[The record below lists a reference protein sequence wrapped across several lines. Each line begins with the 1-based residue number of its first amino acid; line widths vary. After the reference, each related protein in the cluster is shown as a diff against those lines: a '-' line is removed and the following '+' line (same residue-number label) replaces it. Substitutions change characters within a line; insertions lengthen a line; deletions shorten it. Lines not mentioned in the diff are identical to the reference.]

1 MSEQPQVQCPPF
13 KIHNRTGSVQFTL
26 KPAHFAGDTFETRDG
41 GEVRVLKKGHLMVEM
56 ANATGQTDS
65 RGNSVYDWA
74 NKVSMKLSD
83 ADIQQVLAGFQDR
96 ACRIVHDPNKAYG
109 GDGGEGSLPKS
120 CLQLSKAERFGY
132 FMAMS
137 RGDKKVKCPI
147 SDTDAQTFRLLLA
160 RAVARIYG
168 W

>member
-1 MSEQPQVQCPPF
+1 MNEQPQVQFPRF
-13 KIHNRTGSVQFTL
+13 AVHNRTGSVQLTL
-26 KPAHFAGDTFETRDG
+26 KPAHFAGETFQTRDG

-56 ANATGQTDS
+56 ANATDRTDS
-65 RGNSVYDWA
+65 RGNPVYDWP

-83 ADIQQVLAGFQDR
+83 ADIQQILAGFQDR
-96 ACRIVHDPNKAYG
+96 ACRIVHDPNKAYEG
-109 GDGGEGSLPKS
+109 EVGEGTLPKS
-120 CLQLSKAERFGY
+120 CLQVNKGERFGY

-137 RGDKKVKCPI
+137 RGEKKARCPI
-147 SDTDAQTFRLLLA
+147 SDDDAETFRLLLS

>member
-1 MSEQPQVQCPPF
+1 MSDQPQVQCPPF
-13 KIHNRTGSVQFTL
+13 KIHNRTGAVQFSL
-26 KPAHFAGDTFETRDG
+26 KPAHFAGETFETRDG
-41 GEVRVLKKGHLMVEM
+41 GKVRVLKKGHLMVEM

-65 RGNSVYDWA
+65 RGNPVYDWA

-83 ADIQQVLAGFQDR
+83 ADVQQILAGLQDQ

-109 GDGGEGSLPKS
+109 EAAEATLPKS
-120 CLQLSKAERFGY
+120 CLQVNKGERFGY

-137 RGDKKVKCPI
+137 RGDKKARCPI
-147 SDTDAQTFRLLLA
+147 SDRDAQTFRLLLS